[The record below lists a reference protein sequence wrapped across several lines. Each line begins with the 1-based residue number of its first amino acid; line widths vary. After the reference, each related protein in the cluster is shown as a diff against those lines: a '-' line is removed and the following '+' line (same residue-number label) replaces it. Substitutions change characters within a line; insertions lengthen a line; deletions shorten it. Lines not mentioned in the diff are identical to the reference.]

1 MKQRR
6 AVVFCV
12 RGVPRC
18 LTRASADGRACCVCI
33 ATIVN
38 SAAVARRVQIFL
50 RYPVGISL
58 DADPEMGHGRIVWSL
73 HCRFFFRILFVVFH
87 SGRTSLR
94 FEVPGFFFNADSRIT
109 AVPPAVCSRHLRAN
123 KHTCFHS
130 LSGRSIIELCNQEG
144 NNTWGPY

>member
-87 SGRTSLR
+87 SGRTGLR
-94 FEVPGFFFNADSRIT
+94 FEVPGVFFECRQ
-109 AVPPAVCSRHLRAN
+109 PYHCSASCSVLWTPQSKQTRLLSFPLR
-123 KHTCFHS
+123 KVYHRT
-130 LSGRSIIELCNQEG
+130 LQSGG
-144 NNTWGPY
+144 

>member
-73 HCRFFFRILFVVFH
+73 HCRVFLGSSSWFSIAAAPVYVSKYLVFFL
-87 SGRTSLR
+87 
-94 FEVPGFFFNADSRIT
+94 NADSRIT

-144 NNTWGPY
+144 NHTWGPY